1 MFNIIIFS
9 KFLNK
14 LAAGF
19 PTAHTHTGKET
30 DMNKKHPHPIDWGI
44 TLIPLLIIFVL
55 SALLMMNP
63 EASRQTIAR
72 LRFFFVNQ
80 MGFFY
85 LLLGLAVLLIALWL
99 ALSHYG
105 NIRLGTLEKPRYN
118 TFSWGAMI
126 FTSTMAAD
134 ILYWSLIE
142 WAHYYNATPFA
153 MENMTLA
160 EKQDWSSA
168 YPLFH
173 WGPIPWAFYILP
185 AVAYAYM
192 MFVKGRKRQ
201 TLSEA
206 CRYTLGDKVDRLPG
220 RIIDIFAVVG
230 LLAGTATTFSVT
242 IPLLTAAVSRV
253 TGLSA
258 STGLSI
264 LFLVTI
270 GVVFMAAV
278 LWGMRAI
285 SHLASICV
293 IIFGILAASF
303 WIAGPK
309 IYMLETAVTGIGT
322 VVQNFV
328 RMSTWMDPLRLS
340 STGGNGFPQDWTV
353 YYWAY
358 WIAWFVATP
367 FFIAQ
372 ISEGRTIRETVLGG
386 LSCGLAGTYT
396 SFVTFQGFGL
406 YQQVTGKADIAG
418 ALSEG
423 ASIPDAIL
431 MIFDQLPYT
440 NLALVLLILAMIAF
454 YSSTF
459 DAITLVI
466 AGYSEKDPARQ
477 AEPRKGL
484 RIFWAGVFL
493 LLPIALL
500 FAESTLSMLQTI
512 AIIAAF
518 PLGIIIILIVRSFLK
533 DLRDSEKSCR

>member
-1 MFNIIIFS
+1 M
-9 KFLNK
+9 
-14 LAAGF
+14 
-19 PTAHTHTGKET
+19 
-30 DMNKKHPHPIDWGI
+30 
-44 TLIPLLIIFVL
+44 
-55 SALLMMNP
+55 
-63 EASRQTIAR
+63 
-72 LRFFFVNQ
+72 
-80 MGFFY
+80 
-85 LLLGLAVLLIALWL
+85 
-99 ALSHYG
+99 
-105 NIRLGTLEKPRYN
+105 
-118 TFSWGAMI
+118 
-126 FTSTMAAD
+126 
-134 ILYWSLIE
+134 
-142 WAHYYNATPFA
+142 
-153 MENMTLA
+153 
-160 EKQDWSSA
+160 
-168 YPLFH
+168 
-173 WGPIPWAFYILP
+173 
-185 AVAYAYM
+185 
-192 MFVKGRKRQ
+192 
-201 TLSEA
+201 
-206 CRYTLGDKVDRLPG
+206 
-220 RIIDIFAVVG
+220 VG

-293 IIFGILAASF
+293 IVFGILAASF